1 LRYDDP
7 LWQQEHTDLKIAR
20 GGWTHMAVGVVVAAL
35 GGFALRSGYPGAG
48 WLLLAIGL
56 VLVVFM
62 AYFFRDPE
70 RVSPGEPGVVVSGAD
85 GWVRSVEFI
94 DETRYLKRKTVRIST
109 YLTPW
114 DVHVNRVP
122 LAGRVIGL
130 NYTPGKH
137 ILTRNPQ
144 SSEVNEHSTILIEGE
159 GVVCMVRQIVGPL
172 VRRVKYW
179 LRLEQAVGRGDRL
192 GIMKFGSRLDIY
204 LPAEAAEVV
213 VKPGD
218 RVQAGLTVIARLT
231 GGKEQV

>member
-1 LRYDDP
+1 
-7 LWQQEHTDLKIAR
+7 
-20 GGWTHMAVGVVVAAL
+20 
-35 GGFALRSGYPGAG
+35 
-48 WLLLAIGL
+48 
-56 VLVVFM
+56 
-62 AYFFRDPE
+62 
-70 RVSPGEPGVVVSGAD
+70 
-85 GWVRSVEFI
+85 
-94 DETRYLKRKTVRIST
+94 
-109 YLTPW
+109 
-114 DVHVNRVP
+114 
-122 LAGRVIGL
+122 VIGL